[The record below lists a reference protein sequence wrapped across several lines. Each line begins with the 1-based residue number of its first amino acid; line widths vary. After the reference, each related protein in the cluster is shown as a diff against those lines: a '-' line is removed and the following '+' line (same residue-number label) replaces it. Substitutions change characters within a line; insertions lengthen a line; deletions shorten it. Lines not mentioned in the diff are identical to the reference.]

1 MAIPVFFFLEPDAR
15 TLSVLRFISV
25 SLLPIAQKGES
36 CHYPEVGRTCLIEN
50 KGKQVGRETREEV
63 KPTGKARWR
72 SGGER
77 AFWSLTKQEAF
88 LCRVHSA
95 AFRVFPPFGR
105 LLSVFLESSWMR
117 MFFWR
122 LSCFHLASSS
132 LVSPLCSSFRFAR
145 LLTV

>member
-25 SLLPIAQKGES
+25 SLLPIVQKGG
-36 CHYPEVGRTCLIEN
+36 HAEVGRTCLIEN

-88 LCRVHSA
+88 LCQVHSA
-95 AFRVFPPFGR
+95 TLRVIPPFGH

-117 MFFWR
+117 MF
-122 LSCFHLASSS
+122 L
-132 LVSPLCSSFRFAR
+132 
-145 LLTV
+145 